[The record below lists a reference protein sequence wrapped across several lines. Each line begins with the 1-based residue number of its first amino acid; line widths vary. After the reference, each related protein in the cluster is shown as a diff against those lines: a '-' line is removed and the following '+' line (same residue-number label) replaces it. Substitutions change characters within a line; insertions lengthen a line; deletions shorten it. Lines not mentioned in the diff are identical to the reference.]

1 MIYLCLSLAFIL
13 IQLGDLSTEIEEELV
28 KGQRE
33 MNGRVDYSSHRA
45 VSVISDLYTGLL
57 QVMHE

>member
-1 MIYLCLSLAFIL
+1 
-13 IQLGDLSTEIEEELV
+13 V

-33 MNGRVDYSSHRA
+33 MSGRVDYSSHRA

-57 QVMHE
+57 EVMHE

>member
-1 MIYLCLSLAFIL
+1 
-13 IQLGDLSTEIEEELV
+13 V

-33 MNGRVDYSSHRA
+33 MSGRVGHSSHRA

-57 QVMHE
+57 KLCMSECWLANAGLPGGQFTSPEDLEQG